1 MSRTR
6 LQVILSE
13 LEDQQLYELRES
25 KTVPN
30 RTKRRAETLRLNHRG
45 WPTERIAEYLNCRVE
60 TVRRTIHRWQAQ
72 GMDGLSDAAR
82 SGRPAGWKASD
93 FAVVEAHIAG
103 PGTFNSGQVVA
114 LLESEC
120 DVHLSRRH
128 VSRLLKKGVPLEANQ
143 SKPSAETRPCSQG
156 TRQSRPRPAATSS
169 H

>member
-13 LEDQQLYELRES
+13 SEDQQLYELRES

-30 RTKRRAETLRLNHRG
+30 RTKRRAEMLRLNHRD
-45 WPTERIAEYLNCRVE
+45 WTTEQIAEYLNCRVE

-72 GMDGLSDAAR
+72 GIDGLSDAAR
-82 SGRPAGWKASD
+82 SGRPAGWDESD

-103 PGTFNSGQVVA
+103 PSTFNSAQVVA
-114 LLESEC
+114 LLESKC

-128 VSRLLKKGVPLEANQ
+128 VSRLLKK
-143 SKPSAETRPCSQG
+143 RG
-156 TRQSRPRPAATSS
+156 TVGSGQERAINENKTL
-169 H
+169 